1 MVSSAVLVG
10 VKRLRQLLI
19 GLRAAD
25 GSAATPPPLP
35 QAPSRVT
42 IAPPRPTSPAPA
54 FTNWGSITP
63 FLLTSGDQFRPS
75 APPPVSST
83 AYASALNQVR
93 AWDTTPAPPAPPI
106 RPVCGGSLGTAGCCG
121 PECAAGH
128 QVAPC

>member
-1 MVSSAVLVG
+1 MVG
-10 VKRLRQLLI
+10 VKRLAPVAHRTARRRR
-19 GLRAAD
+19 LRGDPAPSTA
-25 GSAATPPPLP
+25 GH
-35 QAPSRVT
+35 PSRVT
-42 IAPPRPTSPAPA
+42 IAPPRPTSPAPV

-63 FLLTSGDQFRPS
+63 FLLTSRDQFRPS